1 MGLMLNERC
10 NADEIAKKMTFRD
23 ACAAHESDGIKALRP
38 ARQWAAYL
46 LGEVA
51 PPLRKETR

>member
-23 ACAAHESDGIKALRP
+23 ACAAHERWPSDRSCATPG
-38 ARQWAAYL
+38 
-46 LGEVA
+46 
-51 PPLRKETR
+51 